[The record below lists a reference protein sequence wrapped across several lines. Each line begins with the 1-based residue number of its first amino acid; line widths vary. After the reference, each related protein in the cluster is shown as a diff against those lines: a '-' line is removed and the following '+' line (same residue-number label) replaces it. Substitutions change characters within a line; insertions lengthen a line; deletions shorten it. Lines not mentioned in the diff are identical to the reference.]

1 MIHAIKTPNKFVI
14 FGSIVMTLV
23 FSACATAYG
32 PRNSMGGYE
41 DKVVGENMI
50 EVRFYGN
57 QHTTKEGTTRRLL
70 YRCAEITLENGFDS
84 FVVLQDQ
91 SYSEEI
97 VNNPTIDK
105 PFQTRESMSGG
116 VRTTVSPDL
125 THATA
130 STNWVAVYVI
140 SIYNENDSPYS
151 RYKRSRLDA
160 NQIIED
166 YKGEIR

>member
-1 MIHAIKTPNKFVI
+1 MIHAIKTTNKFVR
-14 FGSIVMTLV
+14 FGSIVVAIV

-41 DKVVGENMI
+41 DRAVGDDMI

-57 QHTTKEGTTRRLL
+57 QHTTKEETTRRLL
-70 YRCAEITLENGFDS
+70 YRCAELTIEKGFDS

-91 SYSEEI
+91 SFSDET
-97 VNNPTIDK
+97 VNNPTIEK

-116 VRTTVSPDL
+116 VRTTMSPDL
-125 THATA
+125 TQATT
-130 STNWVAVYVI
+130 STNWVAIYVI

>member
-1 MIHAIKTPNKFVI
+1 MIHAIKTTNKFVR
-14 FGSIVMTLV
+14 FGSIVVVIV

-41 DKVVGENMI
+41 DRAVGDDMI

-57 QHTTKEGTTRRLL
+57 QHTTKEETTRRLL
-70 YRCAEITLENGFDS
+70 YRCAELTIEKGFDS

-91 SYSEEI
+91 SFSDET
-97 VNNPTIDK
+97 VNNPTIEK

-125 THATA
+125 TQATT
-130 STNWVAVYVI
+130 STNWVAIYVI